1 MALSSLLKP
10 SGVTTNVQAQQ
21 RVVQQVEQTQVKAQV
36 KKAAPKVAARK
47 ATTNVTQTLF
57 VNELNR
63 PLKRAELWFG
73 EPGSGKTTLAIN
85 TCDVLM
91 QQGLIEDYTKIICHE
106 DLNLMSLLK
115 TTRTDEQGNWKFLP
129 NKVFNMLTD
138 EMQKRY
144 IIILDEFNTLPMS
157 VMKAM
162 QPILDDTVGK
172 FDFEDKV
179 YDKNPN
185 LFFILTMNHRDLG
198 ISELPIAIKD
208 RLYPRLFQELS
219 VKELSKRS
227 GVPIHLIE
235 LLTKTRQMF
244 EHLGDLP
251 EFHKSVRQL
260 KELYGADGD
269 EVAFYMKSQ
278 LALAQIEY
286 EEAIAMSPEFRNLCE
301 EFERQDWSG
310 K

>member
-1 MALSSLLKP
+1 MALSNFLKP

-21 RVVQQVEQTQVKAQV
+21 RVVKQVVVEEEGQV
-36 KKAAPKVAARK
+36 AAPKPKVVKTKKQASN
-47 ATTNVTQTLF
+47 TPTLF
-57 VNELNR
+57 VSELNR
-63 PLKRAELWFG
+63 ELKRAELWFG
-73 EPGSGKTTLAIN
+73 EPGSGKTTLAMN
-85 TCDVLM
+85 TCDYLM

-115 TTRTDEQGNWKFLP
+115 TTKTDENGLWKFLP

-144 IIILDEFNTLPMS
+144 VIILDEFNTLQMS

-208 RLYPRLFQELS
+208 RLYPRLFRELTI
-219 VKELSKRS
+219 VELSKRS
-227 GVPIHLIE
+227 GMPRHLIE

-260 KELYGADGD
+260 KELYGASGE
-269 EVAFYMKSQ
+269 EVAYYMKSQ

-286 EEAIAMSPEFRNLCE
+286 EEAIAMSPEFQNLCD
-301 EFERQDWSG
+301 EFDKIEWKG
-310 K
+310 V